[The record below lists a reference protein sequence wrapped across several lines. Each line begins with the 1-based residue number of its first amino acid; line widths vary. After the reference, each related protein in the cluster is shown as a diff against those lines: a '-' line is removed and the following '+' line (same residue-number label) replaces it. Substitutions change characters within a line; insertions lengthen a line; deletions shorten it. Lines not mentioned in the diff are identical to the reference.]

1 MNTTTAFQ
9 VIKDTYDIE
18 TLKEIVDHGCQ
29 SGVCSQH
36 IYYGDTIEFFDT
48 YEDEIVE
55 FIADELG
62 SDSLTDLFDA
72 TKDVSTYKNDCTWTF
87 IELVAMHVVDEVE
100 DRDIEDERT
109 IARYMTDGY
118 NPPASMTDARYA
130 LT

>member
-1 MNTTTAFQ
+1 MNTTALQ
-9 VIKDTYDIE
+9 VIKDTYNIE
-18 TLKEIVDHGCQ
+18 TLKEIFDHGCQ

-109 IARYMTDGY
+109 IARYLTDGY
-118 NPPASMTDARYA
+118 NPPASMTETRYA